1 MEQFITLVSKFPVI
15 ILITLAALTTVAGD
29 YFGKLWSVNLN
40 YAHFWIG
47 LVFYLLA
54 GFFYFP
60 SLLRG
65 NLISTSIAWTV
76 LATAGFLIVGFVIFH
91 EELSMLQ
98 WLGVGFGVV
107 AILLLNI

>member
-1 MEQFITLVSKFPVI
+1 MEQFIALVSKFPVV
-15 ILITLAALTTVAGD
+15 ILITLAALTTIAGD

-40 YAHFWIG
+40 HANFFIG
-47 LVFYLLA
+47 LIFYLLA
-54 GFFYFP
+54 GLFYFP

-91 EELSMLQ
+91 EELSTLQ
-98 WLGVGFGVV
+98 WLGVSFGVI
-107 AILLLNI
+107 AIFLLNI